1 MGHIA
6 DISGPGRAAILATA
20 FAVTLALGGCGAVQ
34 FEGKVF
40 DYMGISDTGPAPDV
54 KMAERPPLL
63 LPPNTKA
70 LPAPTNGVA
79 VATARE
85 DWPQNPEIVVQQ
97 TADAQKEAK
106 AKETA
111 VADPLNPLQ
120 GKSNPLVEKWLGKA
134 KKVTQPDDTP
144 EPDPSDKPP
153 EEVVQAKPQPVTP
166 HQPQEIT
173 PTEDLFHP
181 AAPDSYKN
189 PTALY

>member
-1 MGHIA
+1 LGRIT
-6 DISGPGRAAILATA
+6 DISGPGRIALLAAA
-20 FAVTLALGGCGAVQ
+20 FAATCALGGCGAVQ

-40 DYMGISDTGPAPDV
+40 DYMGLSDTGPAPDV

-63 LPPNTKA
+63 LPPDTKA

-85 DWPQNPEIVVQQ
+85 DWPQNPEQVQNQ
-97 TADAQKEAK
+97 VAK
-106 AKETA
+106 AK
-111 VADPLNPLQ
+111 ADAKAEATGTQEPINPLK
-120 GKSNPLVEKWLGKA
+120 GKNNPLIEKWLGKNKQA
-134 KKVTQPDDTP
+134 APVDDVP
-144 EPDPSDKPP
+144 EPDPADKPA
-153 EEVVQAKPQPVTP
+153 EETAQAKPKPVTP

-181 AAPDSYKN
+181 AAPESYKN

>member
-1 MGHIA
+1 MGIA
-6 DISGPGRAAILATA
+6 NISGRAALLAA
-20 FAVTLALGGCGAVQ
+20 AYSAMLALGGCGGIQ

-166 HQPQEIT
+166 HQPQDIT

>member
-1 MGHIA
+1 MGIA
-6 DISGPGRAAILATA
+6 NISGPGRAALLAA
-20 FAVTLALGGCGAVQ
+20 AYSAMLALGGCGGIQ

-106 AKETA
+106 AKDTA
-111 VADPLNPLQ
+111 VADPLKPLQ
-120 GKSNPLVEKWLGKA
+120 GKSNPLVEKRFGKA

>member
-1 MGHIA
+1 MGIA
-6 DISGPGRAAILATA
+6 NISGPGRAALLAA
-20 FAVTLALGGCGAVQ
+20 AYSAMLALGGCGGIQ

-120 GKSNPLVEKWLGKA
+120 GKSNPLVEKWFGKA